1 MPHVL
6 ERDHRELASPT
17 ESDGTAAEDGEDV
30 VAAVLGAVEAG
41 VGALPTAVDGVRSI
55 WLAYDVLEGY
65 LEVNDRI
72 IIIIVLLL
80 RLLLLVNTG
89 RRRFERRQFFLKR
102 TRS

>member
-41 VGALPTAVDGVRSI
+41 VGALPTAVDRVGTVG
-55 WLAYDVLEGY
+55 LA
-65 LEVNDRI
+65 
-72 IIIIVLLL
+72 
-80 RLLLLVNTG
+80 
-89 RRRFERRQFFLKR
+89 
-102 TRS
+102 